1 MKKILYSTAVKL
13 IAVIMFIAV
22 AALAVGELVRVGVSY
37 SISGYYSGGSFEDS
51 FSAYS
56 SLYDGYG
63 MLSAKILS
71 DSRVGLNDSFF
82 SDEGIEYYAENK
94 VTKQV
99 YTNSENEERANSEYY
114 SGVGNGAYFLL
125 EISGGEVELNGNK
138 RVCEIASYDFNV
150 PEGWTPHNLEYA
162 EQPEESGDNKDLD
175 DSVIYMKY
183 TEETMENMQNE
194 YIAAVNDIHN
204 GLKTIPVYI
213 CAAILL
219 ALFLSL
225 VSGRKYGSDSVHMMA
240 IDNVAV
246 DIAVLIFC
254 AAVLGFGFLGIII
267 TEVHDAFLGSYY
279 NYALLIGG
287 CFAAL
292 FIALYLS
299 VVRNIKNHSFLSS
312 WYFGRV
318 IRLLFVKLK
327 NAVKRV
333 FRRTA
338 LLVKGFRKLKAANTT
353 YVKILAVSTAGLG
366 AFGIAAIFLG
376 VFLYE
381 SDAFASLLMLIV
393 CALIAFAILT
403 AVFKTLKGYDSIKG
417 GLKRIKDGDVG
428 CKIELSGSAVTDQ
441 IAENINAIGEG
452 LEKAVEKS
460 IRSERMKAELIT
472 NVSHDLKTPLT
483 SIINYTDLL
492 MQQQLTPEEAND
504 YVKIID
510 QKSRRLKQLTADL
523 FDVSKARSGNEE
535 LEIERID
542 YKLLITQALAELEKE
557 IKNSGLEFVIDMPE
571 GEVVLETDGKKLS
584 RVYENLIINAVKYS
598 LKGTRVY
605 IDMRAENGSYI
616 TEIKNIA
623 AYKMNFSAED
633 ITERFVRGDSSRTGE
648 GSGLGLAIAKS
659 YTELLGGAF
668 YIQTDGDLFKAVIVL
683 G

>member
-1 MKKILYSTAVKL
+1 MKKILYSTAIKL

-22 AALAVGELVRVGVSY
+22 TALAVGELVRVGVSY

-51 FSAYS
+51 FSTYN
-56 SLYDGYG
+56 SLYNGYG

-71 DSRVGLNDSFF
+71 DGKVGLNDSFF

-99 YTNSENEERANSEYY
+99 YTNSENEERANREYY
-114 SGVGNGAYFLL
+114 SGAGNGAYFLL
-125 EISGGEVELNGNK
+125 EISGGEVELSGNK
-138 RVCEIASYDFNV
+138 RVCEIVSYDFNV

-162 EQPEESGDNKDLD
+162 EQLEESGDNKDLD

-183 TEETMENMQNE
+183 TEDTMDSMMGE
-194 YIAAVNDIHN
+194 YIGAVNDIHN

-246 DIAVLIFC
+246 DITALIFC
-254 AAVLGFGFLGIII
+254 AAVLGFGLLGIII
-267 TEVHDAFLGSYY
+267 TDIYDAFLGSYY

-312 WYFGRV
+312 WYLGRV

-333 FRRTA
+333 FRWIA
-338 LLVKGFRKLKAANTT
+338 SLVKGFKKLAAANTT
-353 YVKILAVSTAGLG
+353 YVKILAVSVVSLG
-366 AFGIAAIFLG
+366 VFGIAAIFLG

-381 SDAFASLLMLIV
+381 SDAFASLFMLIV
-393 CALIAFAILT
+393 CALIALAIL
-403 AVFKTLKGYDSIKG
+403 AAIFKVLKGYDSIKD
-417 GLKRIKDGDVG
+417 GLKRIKDGDIG
-428 CKIELSGSAVTDQ
+428 YKIELSGSAITDA
-441 IAENINAIGEG
+441 IAEDINTIGEG
-452 LEKAVEKS
+452 LEKAVEES
-460 IRSERMKAELIT
+460 VRSERMKAELIT

-492 MQQQLTPEEAND
+492 MQQKLKPDEAND

-510 QKSRRLKQLTADL
+510 QKSKRLKQLTADL

-535 LEIERID
+535 LEIEKID
-542 YKLLITQALAELEKE
+542 YKLLITQTIAELEKE
-557 IKNSGLEFVIDMPE
+557 IKNSGLEFVVDLPDGKAE
-571 GEVVLETDGKKLS
+571 LETDGKKLS
-584 RVYENLIINAVKYS
+584 RVYENLIINALKYS

-605 IDMRAENGSYI
+605 IDMKLENGSYI

-623 AYKMNFSAED
+623 GYKMDFSDND
-633 ITERFVRGDSSRTGE
+633 ITERFVRGDSSRTGD
-648 GSGLGLAIAKS
+648 GSGLGLAIVKS
-659 YTELLGGAF
+659 YVELLGGKF
-668 YIQTDGDLFKAVIVL
+668 YIKTDGDLFKAVIIL
-683 G
+683 